1 MEHFFHQNA
10 KYICKQCHLLEY
22 LGTELLNCTKI
33 PLNVTDE
40 REILKTPVT
49 IY

>member
-1 MEHFFHQNA
+1 MEHFFQS
-10 KYICKQCHLLEY
+10 KRRVYICKQCHLLEY

-40 REILKTPVT
+40 REI
-49 IY
+49 